1 MDSKPSSRAVR
12 VGGEKV
18 DAVSIVVAGAV
29 GTGKPWDERLESPSA
44 NNYLPVE
51 SVCSNWIA
59 LTDMSEK
66 IGHRD
71 ALYLFV
77 CHLEWRTKRN
87 VAAYQELLAA
97 LDDHDG
103 DIRRLAEDLLHR
115 SSPRPERTATSI
127 ESW

>member
-1 MDSKPSSRAVR
+1 MNKEHEARNVHR
-12 VGGEKV
+12 
-18 DAVSIVVAGAV
+18 SIMV
-29 GTGKPWDERLESPSA
+29 
-44 NNYLPVE
+44 PVE

-71 ALYLFV
+71 ALYLFA

-87 VAAYQELLAA
+87 LTAYQQLLAA
-97 LDDHDG
+97 LDDHDD
-103 DIRRLAEDLLHR
+103 DIRRLAESLLHR
-115 SSPRPERTATSI
+115 SSPRPERTATGI